1 MSSPSSKTRDWSAD
15 DLERAAKY
23 MRELD
28 SSSNAKVA
36 FELAKREQDVE
47 IAKSRASEKE
57 HEAHR
62 ASALSNLERVR
73 AEEARKTMEAKRENE
88 KVRKRSER
96 CVRAHGSAVRRI
108 RRGSHTAPFTTS
120 TATITIPSY
129 TCRRH

>member
-28 SSSNAKVA
+28 ASSNSKVA

-88 KVRKRSER
+88 KVRR
-96 CVRAHGSAVRRI
+96 CRARRASPLRVAVRRVAS
-108 RRGSHTAPFTTS
+108 RRRRCDSITHSVSTHRTTTS
-120 TATITIPSY
+120 
-129 TCRRH
+129 RRR